1 MPSKS
6 KAQQKFMGMV
16 YSYMKGDMKNAPA
29 AVKKVAKDMKKSDV
43 KKYASTKHKGLPP
56 KINQES
62 IETIK
67 GYIKRR
73 IGEVMTEA
81 DNDFDVKKM
90 KKLVKSS
97 KYLQKALKVIKGG
110 NDEAKLKRLY
120 LNLVFKD
127 SEFEPRYKKIR

>member
-16 YSYMKGDMKNAPA
+16 YSYMKGDMKDAPA

-62 IETIK
+62 MDVIK
-67 GYIKRR
+67 NYIKRKVTE
-73 IGEVMTEA
+73 IVTEA
-81 DNDFDVKKM
+81 NNDFNKKKM
-90 KKLVKSS
+90 QKLVKQS
-97 KYLQKALKVIKGG
+97 KYLQRALKMIKGG
-110 NDEAKLKRLY
+110 DEETKLKRLY

-127 SEFEPRYKKIR
+127 KEFEPRYKKIR

>member
-16 YSYMKGDMKNAPA
+16 YSYMKGDMKDAPA

-62 IETIK
+62 MDTIK
-67 GYIKRR
+67 NYIKRKVT
-73 IGEVMTEA
+73 EVVTEA
-81 DNDFDVKKM
+81 NNDFNKKKM
-90 KKLVKSS
+90 QKLVKQSR
-97 KYLQKALKVIKGG
+97 YLQRALKMIKGG
-110 NDEAKLKRLY
+110 DDETKLKRLY

-127 SEFEPRYKKIR
+127 KEFEPRYKKIR

>member
-16 YSYMKGDMKNAPA
+16 YSFMKGDMKDAPA

-62 IETIK
+62 ISVIK
-67 GYIKRR
+67 DYIKRR
-73 IGEVMTEA
+73 VNEVMSEA
-81 DNDFDVKKM
+81 NDGFDKKKM
-90 KKLVKSS
+90 AKLVKKIL
-97 KYLQKALKVIKGG
+97 KYFRNKKEKVGTDMKTQREEKSLPIQEKVTTRKG
-110 NDEAKLKRLY
+110 
-120 LNLVFKD
+120 
-127 SEFEPRYKKIR
+127 IHH

>member
-16 YSYMKGDMKNAPA
+16 YSYMKGDMKDAPA

-62 IETIK
+62 IQTIK
-67 GYIKRR
+67 NYIKTR

-81 DNDFDVKKM
+81 NDNFDVKKM
-90 KKLVKSS
+90 QKLVKKS
-97 KYLQKALKVIKGG
+97 KYLQNALKVIKGG
-110 NDEAKLKRLY
+110 NEEQKLKRLY

-127 SEFEPRYKKIR
+127 KDFEPRYKKIR

>member
-16 YSYMKGDMKNAPA
+16 YSYMKGDMKDAPA
-29 AVKKVAKDMKKSDV
+29 AVKKVAKDMKKGDV

-62 IETIK
+62 MDMIK
-67 GYIKRR
+67 GYIKRKVT
-73 IGEVMTEA
+73 EVVSEA
-81 DNDFDVKKM
+81 NDKFDVKKM
-90 KKLVKSS
+90 TKLVKQS
-97 KYLQKALKVIKGG
+97 KYLQKALKMIKGG
-110 NDEAKLKRLY
+110 DQETKLKRLY

-127 SEFEPRYKKIR
+127 KEFEPRYKKIR

>member
-16 YSYMKGDMKNAPA
+16 YSYMKGDMKDAPA

-62 IETIK
+62 MDTIK
-67 GYIKRR
+67 NYIKRKVT
-73 IGEVMTEA
+73 EVVTEA
-81 DNDFDVKKM
+81 NNDFNKKKM
-90 KKLVKSS
+90 QKLVKQS
-97 KYLQKALKVIKGG
+97 KYLQKALKMIKGG
-110 NDEAKLKRLY
+110 DEETKLKRLY

-127 SEFEPRYKKIR
+127 KEFEPRYKKIR

>member
-16 YSYMKGDMKNAPA
+16 YSFLKGDMKDAPA
-29 AVKKVAKDMKKSDV
+29 AVKKVAKTMKKSDV

-62 IETIK
+62 INIIK
-67 GYIKRR
+67 DYIKRR
-73 IGEVMTEA
+73 VNEVMVEA
-81 DNDFDVKKM
+81 NDGFDLKKM
-90 KKLVKSS
+90 QKLVKSS

-110 NDEAKLKRLY
+110 NDEQKLKRLY

-127 SEFEPRYKKIR
+127 NEYEPRYKKIR

>member
-16 YSYMKGDMKNAPA
+16 YSYMKGDMKDAPA

-62 IETIK
+62 MDAIK
-67 GYIKRR
+67 NYIKRKVTE
-73 IGEVMTEA
+73 IVTEA
-81 DNDFDVKKM
+81 NNDFNKKKM
-90 KKLVKSS
+90 QKLVKQS
-97 KYLQKALKVIKGG
+97 KYLQRALKMIKGG
-110 NDEAKLKRLY
+110 DEETKLKRLY

-127 SEFEPRYKKIR
+127 KEFEPRYKKIR

>member
-16 YSYMKGDMKNAPA
+16 YSYMKGDMKDAPA

-62 IETIK
+62 MDTIK
-67 GYIKRR
+67 NYIKRKVT
-73 IGEVMTEA
+73 EVVTEA
-81 DNDFDVKKM
+81 NNDFNKKKM
-90 KKLVKSS
+90 QKLVKQS
-97 KYLQKALKVIKGG
+97 KYLQRALKMIKGG
-110 NDEAKLKRLY
+110 DEETKLKRLY

-127 SEFEPRYKKIR
+127 KEFEPRYKKIR

>member
-16 YSYMKGDMKNAPA
+16 YSFLKGDMKDAPA

-62 IETIK
+62 ISIIK
-67 GYIKRR
+67 DYIKRR
-73 IGEVMTEA
+73 VNEVMLEA
-81 DNDFDVKKM
+81 NDGFDIKKM
-90 KKLVKSS
+90 QKLVKSS

-110 NDEAKLKRLY
+110 NSEEKLKRLY

-127 SEFEPRYKKIR
+127 NEFEPRYKKIR